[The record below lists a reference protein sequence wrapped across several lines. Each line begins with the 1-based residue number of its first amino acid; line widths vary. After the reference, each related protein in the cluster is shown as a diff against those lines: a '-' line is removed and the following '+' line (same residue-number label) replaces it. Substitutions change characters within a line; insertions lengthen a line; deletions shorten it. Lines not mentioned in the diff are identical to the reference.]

1 MLLASP
7 RVEQVGLVL
16 SSHAGEV
23 ACWEGVGLPDDRR
36 IVRFGNDD
44 LFAPPASGSARWEAM
59 AVCPCTVGTLGRIAC
74 GTGQT
79 LIERAADVMLKERRR
94 LVLVVRETPLSLI
107 HLRNMTAPDRG
118 RRRRPP
124 RLAVVLLP
132 PGRYRRPL
140 PHRHR
145 TGSRPAGNR
154 NAGLRVGHDAA
165 RRKSWRQNRRLRN
178 FSYLCRREINNLKT

>member
-1 MLLASP
+1 MPAKSPAGRASACRTTGASSVSATTTCSP
-7 RVEQVGLVL
+7 R
-16 SSHAGEV
+16 
-23 ACWEGVGLPDDRR
+23 
-36 IVRFGNDD
+36 
-44 LFAPPASGSARWEAM
+44 PPAVPPAGEAM

-178 FSYLCRREINNLKT
+178 FFVSLPPRNQ